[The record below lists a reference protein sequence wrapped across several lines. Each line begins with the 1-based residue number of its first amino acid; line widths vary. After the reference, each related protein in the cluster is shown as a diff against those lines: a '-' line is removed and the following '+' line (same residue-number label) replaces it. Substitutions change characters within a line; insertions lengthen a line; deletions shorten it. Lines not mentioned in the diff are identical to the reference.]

1 VPSIGEGCHARDFI
15 VPVRCLLVD
24 DNVQFLEA
32 ARRLLER
39 DGLTVVGVGST
50 IMEALELAAALRP
63 DVVLVDIELGDED
76 GFDLARLLSEPDEGP
91 AFRVILVSTYD
102 EADFQDLIAASPAI
116 GFLSKQGLTAR
127 AVQEIAEGSQSP

>member
-1 VPSIGEGCHARDFI
+1 
-15 VPVRCLLVD
+15 VPVRCLIVD

-39 DGLTVVGVGST
+39 DGLTVVGVAST
-50 IMEALELAAALRP
+50 ILEALEQAAAIQP
-63 DVVLVDIELGDED
+63 DIVLVDIELGDED
-76 GFDLARLLSEPDEGP
+76 GFDLARRLAEPADGP
-91 AFRVILVSTYD
+91 AYRVILVSTYD

-127 AVQEIAEGSQSP
+127 AVQDIANRA